1 MGGARFF
8 KTALLC
14 VAATVSLIAAGDL
27 TITFKTEN
35 KAPMSSNKQST
46 EVQYYSNQYH
56 RTNNDKEK
64 NDTLMDYK
72 KSVMFIIDHKKKT
85 ISKLTLDDAVK
96 MTEATASIIDAEID
110 AETRKM
116 MKKML
121 GAGANDKVAVKKVGT
136 EVILGRTCDKWE
148 ISLGKTILKVSADP
162 NLAYPASQEALKI
175 ADKMKESVAGGLMPG
190 MDMTKLYEEAAKIKG
205 VHLKSEM
212 QMSVG
217 MGMTTRV
224 FSEATKIEQGAIPA
238 SRFELP
244 QGYKEED
251 MGKKMLEEINKSRK
265 KK

>member
-1 MGGARFF
+1 MDGARFF
-8 KTALLC
+8 KTALFC

-35 KAPMSSNKQST
+35 KTPMGTSKST

-56 RTNNDKEK
+56 RTNNDQEK

-72 KSVMFIIDHKKKT
+72 KSAMFSIDHKKKI

-96 MTEATASIIDAEID
+96 MTEATASMYD
-110 AETRKM
+110 AETREM

-121 GAGANDKVAVKKVGT
+121 GAGANDNVTAKKIGT
-136 EVILGRTCDKWE
+136 EVILGRNCDKWE
-148 ISLGKTILKVSADP
+148 ISLGKMILKVSADP

-175 ADKMKESVAGGLMPG
+175 ADKMKSVAGGAMPG
-190 MDMTKLYEEAAKIKG
+190 VDMTKLYEEAAKIKG
-205 VHLKSEM
+205 VPLKSEM
-212 QMSVG
+212 QMSVT
-217 MGMTTRV
+217 GMTMRI

-251 MGKKMLEEINKSRK
+251 MGKKMLDEINKSRK

>member
-14 VAATVSLIAAGDL
+14 VATTVSLIAAGDL

-35 KAPMSSNKQST
+35 KNPMSTSKST

-56 RTNNDKEK
+56 RTNNDQEK

-72 KSVMFIIDHKKKT
+72 KSAMFIIDHKKKT

-96 MTEATASIIDAEID
+96 MTEATASMYD
-110 AETRKM
+110 AETREM

-121 GAGANDKVAVKKVGT
+121 GAGSNDKVAVKKVGK
-136 EVILGRTCDKWE
+136 EVILGRNCDKWE
-148 ISLGKTILKVSADP
+148 ISLGKMILKVSADP

-175 ADKMKESVAGGLMPG
+175 ADKMKESVAGGAMPG

-212 QMSVG
+212 QMSVT
-217 MGMTTRV
+217 GMTMRI

-244 QGYKEED
+244 LGYKEED